1 MKLIA
6 RYLKPFAALVLVC
19 LVLLFGQAMC
29 DLALPNL
36 MSDIVNVGIQQGGME
51 AELPEAISLQG
62 MTLLKCFM
70 SESDQQAM
78 DDLYNNFEPESS
90 EAQRLSEKYPLATKT
105 AVCVLREG
113 LTEQDI
119 ENGNKVYGRAAYA
132 FLLYMQKAE
141 ETGELEEISQ
151 RFAAVRAQNQSVG
164 EVGGNLKLPEQSGEP
179 LPDGVLASM
188 PEDALFTLPGDT
200 ASQPDDSVSNVEG
213 GTMMGSREK
222 TFGERGTVPSH
233 PDDVVSGMEGEA
245 MMGSEEKTFGEGEA
259 LPSQPDGVVSGME
272 GEAMMDSEE
281 KTFGEGEAAPSQP
294 GDSGQARF
302 GLSDTDGFANAD
314 IEEVY
319 TLLPL
324 LAQVPESSIREAVDA
339 AGESDSMMSG
349 QVGVA
354 FKKLFYQEIG
364 IDTDEIQSDYIW
376 RTGLKMLGVAFLG
389 VIAAVLVGL
398 FASRIAAT
406 VGKRLRHD
414 LFAKVEN
421 FSNAEF
427 DKFSTASLITRT
439 TNDVQQVQMLVTM
452 GIRMVCYAPIIG
464 IGGIVFAVQKSVSMS
479 WIVAAAVVVLTGLII
494 VAMALALPRFKAL
507 QKLVDRLNLVS
518 RENLSGM
525 MVVRAFGNEKYEEKR
540 FEGANQELS
549 ETNRYVQRV
558 MSLMMPA
565 MMFVMNLM
573 SIVIVWVGGHAIA
586 ESSLQ
591 IGDMMAF
598 IQYAMQIIMAFL
610 MLAAMFIMV
619 PRASVSAVRIQE
631 VLDTPLEIT
640 DQDAPE
646 TLAELKGEIEFKDV
660 SFRYGGAESDVLE
673 HISFTAKPGRT
684 TAIIGATGSGK
695 STLLNLIPRFY
706 DVTEGEITLDGVD
719 IRRLSQK
726 ELREAI
732 GYVPQKGILFS
743 GTVASNIRYG
753 KEDADGGEIDRAI
766 EVAQARDFVSEMWDG
781 VESPISQGG
790 TNVSGGQRQRL
801 SIARALVRKAP
812 VYLFDDSFSA
822 LDFKTDAALRKA
834 LREYTSEATVIV
846 VAQRVSTIMN
856 AEQIIVLDGG
866 RIAGKG
872 THKELL
878 ASCPEYREIAESQ
891 LQKEELE

>member
-1 MKLIA
+1 MKFPIRETIKFVPSRERKVVINMKLIA

-29 DLALPNL
+29 DLTLPNL

-70 SESDQQAM
+70 SEADRQTM
-78 DDLYNNFEPESS
+78 DGLYNDFEPESS
-90 EAQRLSEKYPLATKT
+90 EAQRISEKYPLASR
-105 AVCVLREG
+105 APVCVLREG
-113 LTEQDI
+113 LEEQDL
-119 ENGNKVYGRAAYA
+119 EDGTEAYGRAAYA
-132 FLLYMQKAE
+132 FLLYMQKAG
-141 ETGELEEISQ
+141 ETGELEEVAQ
-151 RFAAVRAQNQSVG
+151 RFAAAQTQMPEAG
-164 EVGGNLKLPEQSGEP
+164 EFGGNPNPFDQSASSLPE
-179 LPDGVLASM
+179 DVLAGISGG
-188 PEDALFTLPGDT
+188 A
-200 ASQPDDSVSNVEG
+200 ASQPDGGETSDLEG
-213 GTMMGSREK
+213 GT
-222 TFGERGTVPSH
+222 
-233 PDDVVSGMEGEA
+233 
-245 MMGSEEKTFGEGEA
+245 
-259 LPSQPDGVVSGME
+259 
-272 GEAMMDSEE
+272 MMDSEE
-281 KTFGEGEAAPSQP
+281 KTFGGGENSASQP
-294 GDSGQARF
+294 EDGAGFS
-302 GLSDTDGFANAD
+302 LSDTDGFAEVD

-324 LAQVPESSIREAVDA
+324 LAQVPESSIREAIGA

-349 QVGVA
+349 QVGVVL
-354 FKKLFYQEIG
+354 KKLFYKELG
-364 IDTDEIQSDYIW
+364 IDTDKIQSDYIW
-376 RTGLKMLGVAFLG
+376 TTGLKMLGVAFLG

-406 VGKRLRHD
+406 VGKRLRRD
-414 LFAKVEN
+414 LFAKVES

-464 IGGIVFAVQKSVSMS
+464 IGGVVFAVQKSVSMS

-525 MVVRAFGNEKYEEKR
+525 MVVRAFGNEEYEEKR
-540 FEGANQELS
+540 FEGANRDLS

-586 ESSLQ
+586 DSSLQ

-619 PRASVSAVRIQE
+619 PRASVSAVRVQE
-631 VLDTPLEIT
+631 VLDTPLEIA
-640 DQDAPE
+640 DPDAPE
-646 TLAELKGEIEFKDV
+646 ALAGVKGEIEFKDV

-673 HISFTAKPGRT
+673 HISFTAKPGQT

-719 IRRLSQK
+719 IRKLSQK

-753 KEDADGGEIDRAI
+753 REDADGGEIDKAI
-766 EVAQARDFVSEMWDG
+766 EVAQAQDFVSEMWDG

-834 LREYTSEATVIV
+834 LREYTSEATVII

-866 RIAGKG
+866 RVAGIG

-878 ASCPEYREIAESQ
+878 ENCAEYREIAESQ

>member
-70 SESDQQAM
+70 SEEDQQAM
-78 DDLYNNFEPESS
+78 DDLYNDFEPESS
-90 EAQRLSEKYPLATKT
+90 EAQRLSEKYPLAAKT
-105 AVCVLREG
+105 PVCVLRED
-113 LTEQDI
+113 LAEQDV
-119 ENGNKVYGRAAYA
+119 EYGNKAYGKAAYA

-141 ETGELEEISQ
+141 ETGELEETAQ
-151 RFAAVRAQNQSVG
+151 RFAAAQAQNQGVG
-164 EVGGNLKLPEQSGEP
+164 KFGDNLKAPERNGEP
-179 LPDGVLASM
+179 LPEGVLASM
-188 PEDALFTLPGDT
+188 PEDALFNLPEDT
-200 ASQPDDSVSNVEG
+200 ASQPDGGGSDVDG
-213 GTMMGSREK
+213 GTMMGSEEK
-222 TFGERGTVPSH
+222 TFGEGKAAPSQ
-233 PDDVVSGMEGEA
+233 PDGGASGMEGEA
-245 MMGSEEKTFGEGEA
+245 MMGSEEKTFGEGE
-259 LPSQPDGVVSGME
+259 
-272 GEAMMDSEE
+272 
-281 KTFGEGEAAPSQP
+281 TAPSQP
-294 GDSGQARF
+294 EDGAQTGFS
-302 GLSDTDGFANAD
+302 LSDTDGFADAD

-324 LAQVPESSIREAVDA
+324 LAQVPGSSIEEAIAA

-354 FKKLFYQEIG
+354 FKKLFYREIG
-364 IDTDEIQSDYIW
+364 IDTDKIQSDYIW
-376 RTGLKMLGVAFLG
+376 ATGLKMLGVAFLG

-406 VGKRLRHD
+406 VGKRLRRD
-414 LFAKVEN
+414 LFAKVES

-525 MVVRAFGNEKYEEKR
+525 MVVRAFGNEGYEEKR

-586 ESSLQ
+586 DSSLQ

-640 DQDAPE
+640 DPNAPE
-646 TLAELKGEIEFKDV
+646 ALPDLKGQIEFKDV

-673 HISFTAKPGRT
+673 HISFTARPGQT

-753 KEDADGGEIDRAI
+753 KEDADAGEVDRAI
-766 EVAQARDFVSEMWDG
+766 AVAQARDFVSEMWDG

-834 LREYTSEATVIV
+834 LREYTAEATVII

-878 ASCPEYREIAESQ
+878 ANCPEYQEIAESQ